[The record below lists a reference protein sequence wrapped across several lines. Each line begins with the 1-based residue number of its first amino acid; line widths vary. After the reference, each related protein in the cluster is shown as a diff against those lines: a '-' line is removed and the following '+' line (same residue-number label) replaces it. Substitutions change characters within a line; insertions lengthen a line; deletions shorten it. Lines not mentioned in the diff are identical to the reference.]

1 MPCLPGRSTRVH
13 CKFASSYAKR
23 FGNFVSL
30 ADFVPGL
37 DLVACS
43 LALDCRLA
51 FAVTARADY
60 LVANVVQVHDGDTIT
75 VSLAGLC

>member
-1 MPCLPGRSTRVH
+1 
-13 CKFASSYAKR
+13 
-23 FGNFVSL
+23 
-30 ADFVPGL
+30 
-37 DLVACS
+37 

-75 VSLAGLC
+75 VSLAGLRLARAASYAPKKRFPKNCAPKKALQSP